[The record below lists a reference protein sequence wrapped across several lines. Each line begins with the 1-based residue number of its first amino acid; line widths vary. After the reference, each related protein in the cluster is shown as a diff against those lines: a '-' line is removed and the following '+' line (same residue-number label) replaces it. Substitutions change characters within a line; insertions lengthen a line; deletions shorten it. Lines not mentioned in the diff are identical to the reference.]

1 MPSIKY
7 LCGSDT
13 CKKEFY
19 SFYPSKSNISNT
31 KSCPVCNGSATRQL
45 GASAVKSVFT
55 VDNGY
60 QARAVELDLNVI
72 ESNKERSKK
81 GYNRGD

>member
-7 LCGSDT
+7 VCSSDT
-13 CKKEFY
+13 CKKEFF
-19 SFYPSKSNISNT
+19 SFYPLKSTISDV
-31 KSCPVCNGSATRQL
+31 KSCPSCGSSSKRQL
-45 GASAVKSVFT
+45 GSSAVKSVFT

-60 QARAVELDLNVI
+60 QTRAVELDLNVI
-72 ESNKERSKK
+72 ESNKDRSKK